1 VDDVL
6 PEPLG
11 GANTNPTE
19 MAETIKNYL
28 TATLSELMKISPE
41 ERIMQRI
48 EKFSKMGFYEEVA
61 EEEEEEVS

>member
-1 VDDVL
+1 
-6 PEPLG
+6 
-11 GANTNPTE
+11 
-19 MAETIKNYL
+19 
-28 TATLSELMKISPE
+28 MKISPE